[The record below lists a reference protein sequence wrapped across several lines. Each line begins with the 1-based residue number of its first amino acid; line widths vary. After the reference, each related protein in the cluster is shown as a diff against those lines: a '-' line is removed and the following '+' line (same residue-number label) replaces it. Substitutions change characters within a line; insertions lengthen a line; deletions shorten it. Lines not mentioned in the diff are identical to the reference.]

1 MYRMAGLGDDP
12 TAVDLTASTAA
23 DASSSDWIIFIIGA
37 WIVYEFVIP
46 LFGKGVMKGSNAYRK
61 SKGKDPWFKD

>member
-1 MYRMAGLGDDP
+1 MYRIAGLGDDTVP
-12 TAVDLTASTAA
+12 IDLTAAA
-23 DASSSDWIIFIIGA
+23 APSSSDWIILILGA